1 MQYEQNPMNA
11 YGVRYV
17 RGTNSNRVVLRFDQ
31 TLKFMRLDLPT
42 PIFHIGVRNWR
53 LMSLSKHPIH
63 VDVDILLLI
72 LILAIIVYIYI
83 YTLSLTCIY
92 ICMLILVITK

>member
-1 MQYEQNPMNA
+1 MNA

-42 PIFHIGVRNWR
+42 PIFHIGVRNGR

-72 LILAIIVYIYI
+72 LILAIIVYLYLYIVIDVHIYM
-83 YTLSLTCIY
+83 YANSSY
-92 ICMLILVITK
+92 N